1 MNIQTMSAYAL
12 SVSSDTKYSAFS
24 AEAWTKALEVTIL
37 GMGMVFAVL
46 AILWFALVI
55 FKTVFAKDQN
65 KSKKVEVSAPASVAE
80 PEPVAEADDGELIAV
95 ISAAI
100 AAYRAEEEGCV
111 GEDVNGFRVVSF
123 KRAANGRAWNFKN

>member
-123 KRAANGRAWNFKN
+123 KRAAKGRAWNFKN

>member
-65 KSKKVEVSAPASVAE
+65 KSKKVEVSTPASVAE

-123 KRAANGRAWNFKN
+123 KRAAKGRAWNFKN

>member
-37 GMGMVFAVL
+37 GMGMVFSVL
-46 AILWFALVI
+46 AILWLALVV
-55 FKTVFAKDQN
+55 FKLVFAKEQKRN
-65 KSKKVEVSAPASVAE
+65 KVEVSTPASVAE

-111 GEDVNGFRVVSF
+111 GDDVNGFRVVSF
-123 KRAANGRAWNFKN
+123 KRAAKGRAWNFKN